1 MPITVFDRNTSS
13 HCSRLPS
20 VELRT
25 DRTACPEAK
34 EYHRLVVANL
44 REEYG
49 EQMIGSPPGG
59 LGNDSDLGSD
69 SDQTQA
75 PLSPE
80 S

>member
-1 MPITVFDRNTSS
+1 MPIAVFDRSNSAQ
-13 HCSRLPS
+13 CCRVPS

-25 DRTACPEAK
+25 DRTACPHAK
-34 EYHRLVVANL
+34 EYHRLVVASL

-59 LGNDSDLGSD
+59 FGNDDDSGSD
-69 SDQTQA
+69 SDQTS
-75 PLSPE
+75 PPE